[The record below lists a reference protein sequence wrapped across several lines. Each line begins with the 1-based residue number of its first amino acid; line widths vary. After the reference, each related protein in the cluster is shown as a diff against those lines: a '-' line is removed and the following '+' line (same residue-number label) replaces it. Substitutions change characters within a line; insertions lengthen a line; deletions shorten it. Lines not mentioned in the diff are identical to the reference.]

1 MSERK
6 IDINQSNASI
16 GVGYSET
23 IQTEQIAGA
32 IHNYAQQL
40 SLAQAAAD
48 IQQLLKQL
56 EETNPTTTETDKI
69 IVAGKA
75 ADAIKNNPTLKARV
89 IGALSNG
96 GKEAFKEA
104 VDNPI
109 VNVLVAI
116 IEGWQEAQ

>member
-32 IHNYAQQL
+32 IHNYAQQQD
-40 SLAQAAAD
+40 LAQAAAD

-75 ADAIKNNPTLKARV
+75 ADAIKSNQTLKARV
-89 IGALSNG
+89 IGALKSG
-96 GKEAFKEA
+96 SKEAFKEA